1 MEIASRELTEAG
13 AFGAPHLRAIALS
26 ACGSLESGPAALTW
40 LREGVAILERS
51 QAALDYAWALVN
63 LGVGLRDRGQREPA
77 RRQLSEA
84 LDIASRCGAIALAER
99 ARSELI
105 ATGARPRR
113 EQLTRPGSL
122 TRAELR
128 AARMAADGL
137 SNRQIAQALFVSAKT
152 IETQL
157 SAAYAKLSIASRG
170 ELRGALEKVTA
181 VD

>member
-1 MEIASRELTEAG
+1 VEIASRELTEAG

-26 ACGSLESGPAALTW
+26 ACGSLESGPAPLTW

-51 QAALDYAWALVN
+51 QARLDYAWALVN

-113 EQLTRPGSL
+113 EQLTGPGSL

-128 AARMAADGL
+128 AAHGRGRTQQPPNRPGAVRFRQDDRDAALGGL
-137 SNRQIAQALFVSAKT
+137 REALDR
-152 IETQL
+152 EPW
-157 SAAYAKLSIASRG
+157 